1 MNLQKQKRGLKRNV
15 LWFGLLAIILF
26 SFGTGIIVGTLAA
39 DKPEPVLAADKPE
52 AVLATVTEEPAFYQI
67 VTENEPTP
75 SAESE
80 WQTFTATAYCSCEKC
95 CGEWALNR
103 PNGLVYTASGA
114 IAEEGVTVA
123 ADWDI
128 LPAGTLIEIDGL
140 GERIVQ
146 DRGGAITGNRI
157 DLFFNSHQD
166 ALDFGVQEV
175 LVRTLDK

>member
-1 MNLQKQKRGLKRNV
+1 MNMQVNMKRFIIFQILLLFIFFLSGFLVGLTYTEHINPDIENDEVEKTF
-15 LWFGLLAIILF
+15 LPDTPILF
-26 SFGTGIIVGTLAA
+26 SPIL
-39 DKPEPVLAADKPE
+39 PEV
-52 AVLATVTEEPAFYQI
+52 EE
-67 VTENEPTP
+67 V
-75 SAESE
+75 E
-80 WQTFTATAYCSCEKC
+80 WQTFKATAYCPCEKC
-95 CGEWALNR
+95 CGKWALNR

-123 ADWDI
+123 ADWNI